1 MSKFH
6 DLLQT
11 CTDTPV
17 GEQQES
23 ARKSFP
29 VVVSK
34 SRFRLWS
41 PGQPISA
48 HGNRLLVGVAT
59 YSEPDLALL
68 DLVQEAVDWDKKA
81 PRIDVFN
88 TLDCKSQQDF
98 EKYIPGIGDVF
109 QTPAVGLWQ
118 NGVLM
123 ETAWGKPARDL
134 IARVCNLKPS
144 TLQVLWG
151 RVS

>member
-6 DLLQT
+6 DLLQARA
-11 CTDTPV
+11 DVPV

-29 VVVSK
+29 LVVSK
-34 SRFRLWS
+34 SRYNLWS
-41 PGQPISA
+41 PGQPIST

-59 YSEPDLALL
+59 YAEPDLALL
-68 DLVQEAVDWDKKA
+68 DLLQEAVDWRDKNA

-88 TLDCKSQQDF
+88 TLDCKSRQDF

-118 NGVLM
+118 NGVLTD
-123 ETAWGKPARDL
+123 TAWGKPARDL
-134 IARVCNLKPS
+134 IARVCNLGPS
-144 TLQVLWG
+144 TLEAL
-151 RVS
+151 